1 MTAQED
7 RVRTMLADLKMPG
20 ALEAVDG
27 ILAQA
32 DSGATIAGEPIEQL
46 LGAQIMLRNNRRLET
61 AMRSSHLPLVKTLA
75 QFDFSW
81 TGLGTS
87 PRGHH
92 RQRQSISS
100 ALATDVARRI
110 DLDLAAVYWRL
121 MVTHGVHAVPC

>member
-1 MTAQED
+1 
-7 RVRTMLADLKMPG
+7 MLADLKMPG

-100 ALATDVARRI
+100 ALAADVARRI
-110 DLDLAAVYWRL
+110 DQGPRRGVLAP
-121 MVTHGVHAVPC
+121 HGHTRSTCSTLLTTMTL

>member
-1 MTAQED
+1 
-7 RVRTMLADLKMPG
+7 MLADLKMPG

-81 TGLGTS
+81 NRPWHLSSWASS
-87 PRGHH
+87 PTPVDFECPGHRCRSPHRSGPRRGV
-92 RQRQSISS
+92 
-100 ALATDVARRI
+100 LAPNGHTRSTCST
-110 DLDLAAVYWRL
+110 LLTTMTL
-121 MVTHGVHAVPC
+121 